1 VDWDQLKIYKF
12 SKMKIRKTF
21 LVLLALFHQSVCV
34 NNELQAEGLDLTVK
48 IYEDM
53 PKHLCGRALANL
65 ESLLTSSS
73 FLLQEYTSS
82 PIRTINIV
90 LPSTLVHS
98 SCTANITLEQV
109 QYESVDILLN
119 DRDPVFG
126 STPFSVQHGGC
137 GERGRH
143 VILPL
148 DSLVQGENVT
158 DDTTQQLSSSL
169 LSHLYGVFPTHGYR
183 NDSRYPETY
192 QVGEVVLD
200 NAGCSLKNK
209 LLCTQDMYDRGAPTK
224 QNMLCNNKPPIDI
237 VSTHPINTYLSSN
250 ATNKTSLIP
259 PSFRYVS
266 HRTTRYVLVLDR
278 SLQMDNSGRW
288 TNLHNALFGFI
299 TKLSAGDELAVVTY
313 ASQARTNLDPTV
325 VTEQNKKGLHGRIP
339 AKASSENSSC
349 HSCGMK
355 TAFGLVSKSSTVLTV
370 IILVKASN
378 KSDDI
383 SEDIGEAFTHK
394 AIPIYGLLVGESSVK
409 YGEILKI
416 FSISDYTSNQQ
427 TQFSDAL
434 QAVSNDIPGNEKGY
448 LKFYENEIRN
458 VTNRIFHGK
467 FTVEE
472 SLRTDMKVILNTNFK
487 EDIEHFE
494 LISPSGRENKF
505 PLVERGSIYF
515 DFISNSETGI
525 WTFKISTVN
534 APSIPM
540 PKLTISSYAKKTLPG
555 TVKLKSWSN
564 VRGAS
569 SSQISEPVLLY
580 AEVMQ
585 GSLPVSGAEVVA
597 KVSRPGGDTIEVIL
611 TDTGTGYPDI
621 TAGDGIYSAYF
632 TSFSA
637 QQGLYG
643 VTVTASDGSG
653 SARIPTVSSGTEEE
667 CCGTSYPTVSTIP
680 TPPFKR
686 IVMGSSFYMSQGA
699 QFFIKDGIPEMR
711 DIFPPARITDL
722 HVAKHIENSLE
733 VQLSWTAP
741 GGDFA
746 DGKAER
752 YEIRYTNDKTHLYD
766 QDFRLM
772 AKPGLE
778 FSIPQ
783 PDESGEIQFT
793 KVSPPLPNEVFYYCI
808 VSIDQAGNRS
818 PVSNLVTVFV
828 REMATEAPTSE
839 NIFVNASA
847 HSLPST
853 VLDSFGDNLL
863 IYIITGGLSGIAI
876 LILIIIVILMQVSKR
891 KSSKKTCKMELIK
904 EISSPT
910 LIHSSS
916 GLPGILKESNLSVLP
931 EHSSNFSLDYSTYKM
946 GQSPDNGDISWAI
959 LPAYSNGGFEK
970 SSETI
975 VDSGF
980 YRAGEVVDNV
990 SEFYQPVTEY
1000 GIYQHLAKDN
1010 KYPQGIVMEDISD
1023 NGTSSTD
1030 CELSETNSDKRLQKF
1045 RDLSKNATGEFHS
1058 LIVTSDDWNLKQQS
1072 GDGESSLSV
1081 SGPVSLPHFSELDFA
1096 ERRRRRESFV

>member
-1 VDWDQLKIYKF
+1 
-12 SKMKIRKTF
+12 MKLRIL
-21 LVLLALFHQSVCV
+21 LVILLAFVQPSVCV
-34 NNELQAEGLDLTVK
+34 NNDLQVEGIDLTVK
-48 IYEDM
+48 IYQDI

-65 ESLLTSSS
+65 EALLTSSS
-73 FLLQEYTSS
+73 YLLQQHTSS
-82 PIRTINIV
+82 PINTISII
-90 LPSTLVHS
+90 LPPTLVKTA
-98 SCTANITLEQV
+98 CTANITLNKLQKEP
-109 QYESVDILLN
+109 VDILLT

-126 STPFSVQHGGC
+126 SSPFSVQHGGC

-158 DDTTQQLSSSL
+158 DDTIQQLSSSL
-169 LSHLYGVFPTHGYR
+169 VSHLYGVFPTHGYS
-183 NDSRYPETY
+183 NDSRYPQSYE
-192 QVGEVVLD
+192 VGEVVLD

-209 LLCTQDMYDRGAPTK
+209 LFCTPELYDRETPTK
-224 QNMLCNNKPPIDI
+224 QNLLCNNKSPMEI
-237 VSTHPINTYLSSN
+237 VSQHPLNTHASSN
-250 ATNKTSLIP
+250 STAGTPLFT

-266 HRTTRYVLVLDR
+266 HQTTLYILVLDR
-278 SLQMDNSGRW
+278 SAQMGERGRW
-288 TNLHNALFGFI
+288 TNLHNSLHGFI
-299 TKLSAGDELAVVTY
+299 TTLSAHDELAVVTY
-313 ASQARTNLDPTV
+313 ASQARTNLHPTT
-325 VTEQNKKGLHGRIP
+325 VTDQNKKGLHGRIP

-349 HSCGMK
+349 HSCGIK
-355 TAFGLVSKSSTVLTV
+355 RALGLVSESSADLTV
-370 IILVKASN
+370 IVLVKASDS
-378 KSDDI
+378 SDDV
-383 SEDIGEAFTHK
+383 SEDIGEATEHK
-394 AIPIYGLLVGESSVK
+394 AVSIYGLLVGESSVK
-409 YGEILKI
+409 DTEKMKI
-416 FSISDYTSNQQ
+416 YSISDYTANQQ

-434 QAVSNDIPGNEKGY
+434 QAVANDISGDEKGY
-448 LKFYENEIRN
+448 LKFYENEMRN
-458 VTNRIFHGK
+458 VTNRIIQGK

-472 SLRTDMKVILNTNFK
+472 SVRSNMKVILNTKFK
-487 EDIEHFE
+487 ENIEHFE
-494 LISPSGRENKF
+494 LISPSGKENKF

-515 DFISNSETGI
+515 DFESESETGI
-525 WTFKISTVN
+525 WTFKIALVN
-534 APSIPM
+534 APSIPF
-540 PKLTISSYAKKTLPG
+540 PKLTVSSYAMKTLPV
-555 TVKLKSWSN
+555 TVQLKSWSN

-597 KVSRPGGDTIEVIL
+597 KIGRPGGDTIEVIL

-637 QQGLYG
+637 QRGLYG

-653 SARIPTVSSGTEEE
+653 SARIPTVSSGTAEE
-667 CCGTSYPTVSTIP
+667 CCGSSYPTVSTIP

-686 IVMGSSFYMSQGA
+686 IFMGPSFYVSQGA

-722 HVAKHIENSLE
+722 HVEKHIENSLQ

-746 DGKAER
+746 EGKAAA
-752 YEIRYTNDKTHLYD
+752 YEIRYSSNKTQLYD
-766 QDFRLM
+766 QDFKMM
-772 AKPGLE
+772 AIPGIE
-778 FSIPQ
+778 TSIPH
-783 PDESGEIQFT
+783 PGESGEIQFT
-793 KVSPPLPNEVFYYCI
+793 KVQPPLPNEVFYYGL

-818 PVSNLVTVFV
+818 PVSNLAAVFV
-828 REMATEAPTSE
+828 REITTEQPTSE
-839 NIFVNASA
+839 NNVVNAST

-876 LILIIIVILMQVSKR
+876 LILIIILILMQVSKR
-891 KSSKKTCKMELIK
+891 KSSKKPCKMELIK

-916 GLPGILKESNLSVLP
+916 GLHGILKESNLSVLP
-931 EHSSNFSLDYSTYKM
+931 EHSSNFSLDYSSYKM
-946 GQSPDNGDISWAI
+946 GQTQDNGDISWAI

-990 SEFYQPVTEY
+990 CEFYEPVAEY
-1000 GIYQHLAKDN
+1000 GIYQHLARDK
-1010 KYPQGIVMEDISD
+1010 KYEQGVGMEDISD

-1045 RDLSKNATGEFHS
+1045 RDLSKIATGEFHS
-1058 LIVTSDDWNLKQQS
+1058 LIVTSDDWNLKHPS
-1072 GDGESSLSV
+1072 ADGESSLSV
-1081 SGPVSLPHFSELDFA
+1081 SGPVSLPHFSEIDFA